1 MQARVERISERV
13 FLVRDKPGTTTGFW
27 MIVHAGF
34 GQEED
39 GKNLGISHYLEHLVL
54 EGRTEDER
62 LATRFF
68 AGGTSLGRTWPQST
82 TYEHTAPARPEGPRA
97 DLEKLFRFYAASLEG
112 FSVSEADAV
121 RELKVVLQ
129 EFDLKVASNPFSSF
143 ETQLN
148 RNVLPDHP
156 GNWWWRETREDIQ
169 RNTVEAARDF
179 HRAWYARNNAYF
191 VVRGDIEPA
200 TLRHIA
206 ETALAGTQARDM
218 PARVSLR
225 EPRAGVEQIDIR
237 RSDPAIKRAKIYL
250 KKLVRIEDTDVEATR
265 AAVQIAEDFLAS
277 RLPGSPFDEIFDKR
291 DLAPGAR
298 NLTFHRIAP
307 NSYML
312 DINADVAPDVSPD
325 QLLGAYSDYVEGL
338 TASSISA
345 RSVERLK
352 SRIATE
358 RVETERAPR
367 TLFSDLND
375 WLANGHSYEDYVRW
389 PQRIAAVTP
398 EAVANVLSALARP
411 GRTVTGIL
419 APSRKEAR
427 R

>member
-1 MQARVERISERV
+1 
-13 FLVRDKPGTTTGFW
+13 
-27 MIVHAGF
+27 
-34 GQEED
+34 
-39 GKNLGISHYLEHLVL
+39 
-54 EGRTEDER
+54 
-62 LATRFF
+62 
-68 AGGTSLGRTWPQST
+68 
-82 TYEHTAPARPEGPRA
+82 
-97 DLEKLFRFYAASLEG
+97 
-112 FSVSEADAV
+112 
-121 RELKVVLQ
+121 
-129 EFDLKVASNPFSSF
+129 
-143 ETQLN
+143 
-148 RNVLPDHP
+148 
-156 GNWWWRETREDIQ
+156 
-169 RNTVEAARDF
+169 
-179 HRAWYARNNAYF
+179 
-191 VVRGDIEPA
+191 
-200 TLRHIA
+200 
-206 ETALAGTQARDM
+206 
-218 PARVSLR
+218 
-225 EPRAGVEQIDIR
+225 
-237 RSDPAIKRAKIYL
+237 
-250 KKLVRIEDTDVEATR
+250 
-265 AAVQIAEDFLAS
+265 
-277 RLPGSPFDEIFDKR
+277 
-291 DLAPGAR
+291 
-298 NLTFHRIAP
+298 
-307 NSYML
+307 ML